1 MLRTNACKI
10 FEKLAKKEKD
20 CHGMTHDPSQRHRR
34 SARTC
39 CWCATAEASKHRARS
54 GSSWPS
60 WQSRSR
66 IRLFKA
72 FFFCL
77 HKKILKSGPHT
88 AWARRICGWAFL
100 RGFWSC
106 LRVLFCFVA
115 QSQVRRQTGCEEEAQ
130 GSLFGQLRGPREP
143 AHRCDRGPPGSTGAS
158 VLGDRS

>member
-1 MLRTNACKI
+1 MQDFREACEKGEGLPWHDTRSFSTSPPLCQDVLLVCDGGGI
-10 FEKLAKKEKD
+10 KAQSEIRKQLAKLAKSLPN
-20 CHGMTHDPSQRHRR
+20 TSLQSLLLLPSQEDLEKR
-34 SARTC
+34 
-39 CWCATAEASKHRARS
+39 ATYSLGAEDLWL
-54 GSSWPS
+54 GLP
-60 WQSRSR
+60 
-66 IRLFKA
+66 
-72 FFFCL
+72 
-77 HKKILKSGPHT
+77 
-88 AWARRICGWAFL
+88 